1 MNRRRLHL
9 SLSTAAALALGLA
22 LRLWFIFHAARIAGD
37 TLVYGDIA
45 KNWLQHGIYGF
56 TQTASL
62 PHPTLIRLPGYPLF
76 LVLCFT
82 LFGVEHYTAVM
93 LLQSLID
100 LATCLIL
107 SRLALHL
114 FGPRTAR
121 ITLWIAALCPFTAS
135 YVAAPLTETLSLTC
149 IALAFFAI
157 QRWQACGLGFNR
169 WLAVLAAALAYAILL
184 RPEQGLLSAAI
195 FPAMFWIVWSTQ
207 PCTSQPHTKSL
218 RPFAPL
224 LVAAFA
230 TLLPLVPW
238 TARNWSTFHV
248 LQPLAPR
255 YATDPGEFV
264 PLGFQHWFRTWGIDF
279 ASTDDVYWNYD
290 GAPID
295 IADIPSRAFDSQAQ
309 YARTAELFDEYNLTD
324 NATPA
329 FDARF
334 QALARQRIRANPI
347 RYYLALPVARLL
359 NMGFRPR
366 TEMLPVALDWW
377 NWRDHPS
384 QSAFSLAFAL
394 LNLAYFVFA
403 ALGFHRW
410 RRQRPAGLP
419 PLAWAMIASI
429 ALRAALLLTLDNSE
443 PRYTLEFFPILILAA
458 ALALSRQPLP
468 TID

>member
-1 MNRRRLHL
+1 MHRRL
-9 SLSTAAALALGLA
+9 SVAAALAAGLA
-22 LRLWFIFHAARIAGD
+22 LRLWFILHAARIAGD

-56 TQTASL
+56 TQSTGL

-76 LVLCFT
+76 LALCFT

-93 LLQSLID
+93 LLQSIID
-100 LATCLIL
+100 LVTCLIL

-114 FGPRTAR
+114 FGPRTAL
-121 ITLWIAALCPFTAS
+121 ITLWLAAICPFTAS

-149 IALAFFAI
+149 IALAFLAL
-157 QRWQACGLGFNR
+157 QSWQARGLGFNR

-195 FPAMFWIVWSTQ
+195 FPAMLWMTWSTQ
-207 PCTSQPHTKSL
+207 PTQAQPHVKSL
-218 RPFAPL
+218 RPCAPL
-224 LVAAFA
+224 VVAAIA

-248 LQPLAPR
+248 VQPLAPR

-309 YARTAELFDEYNLTD
+309 YARTAALFDQYNLTD

-334 QALARQRIRANPI
+334 QALARQRIHANPI

-359 NMGFRPR
+359 NMAFRPR

-377 NWRDHPS
+377 NWHDHPG
-384 QSAFSLAFAL
+384 QSALSLAFAL
-394 LNLAYFVFA
+394 LNLAYFACA
-403 ALGFHRW
+403 ALGFWLW
-410 RRQRPAGLP
+410 RRQQISGLP

-458 ALALSRQPLP
+458 ALALAPPPVPTADQP
-468 TID
+468 